1 MAEQKPDDQQQRQ
14 PTPDELQQR
23 AQSVW
28 KSLKILFS
36 GVFLIAVVVVGLV
49 GFWLFHAFGFTGLI
63 VGAVVLIIGLVLL
76 CRHLL
81 TY

>member
-1 MAEQKPDDQQQRQ
+1 MDEQKPDDQQQRP
-14 PTPDELQQR
+14 PTPDEIQER

-36 GVFLIAVVVVGLV
+36 GIFLIAAVVIGLFGV
-49 GFWLFHAFGFTGLI
+49 WLFHFFGFTGLI